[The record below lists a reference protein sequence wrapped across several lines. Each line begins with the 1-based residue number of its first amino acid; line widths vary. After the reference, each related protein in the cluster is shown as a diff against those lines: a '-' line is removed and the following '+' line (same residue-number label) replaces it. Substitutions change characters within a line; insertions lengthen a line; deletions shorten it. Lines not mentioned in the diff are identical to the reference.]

1 MNNTNQKS
9 ISNVYAIGES
19 LIDVIFKLDD
29 TVIAKP
35 GGSMLNTC
43 ISLGRLGHHV
53 HFLTEYGNDQA
64 GNKIEAFLNENN
76 VSSNFS
82 IRHKEKKSTL
92 ALAWLNESGNASYSF
107 YQDLPT
113 EAPTIK
119 LPAFTQNDIF
129 LFGSFYAINPRNSS
143 NILKLLKQAKSGGA
157 VVLYD
162 PNIRPSKFKDTK
174 ETRDQIMGLIEQA
187 DIVKASDED
196 FAYIF
201 STTDHSVVL
210 EKLRQ
215 MNKLFFVTSGKNG
228 VDVIFNG
235 EITHLSIPCLEPVST
250 VGAGDNFNAGIIHA
264 LLSQAIK
271 RPFSTPDIFTMA
283 QQGIALA
290 SEVCLRTENYIARR

>member
-9 ISNVYAIGES
+9 TSNVYAIGES
-19 LIDVIFKLDD
+19 LLDVIFKLDD
-29 TVIAKP
+29 TVTAKP
-35 GGSMLNTC
+35 GGSTLNTC
-43 ISLGRLGHHV
+43 ISLGRLGHNV
-53 HFLTEYGNDQA
+53 HFLTEYGNDKA
-64 GNKIEAFLNENN
+64 GDKIEAFLNENG

-82 IRHKEKKSTL
+82 VRHKERKSTL

-113 EAPTIK
+113 EAPTVK
-119 LPAFTQNDIF
+119 LPAFTQNDIL
-129 LFGSFYAINPRNSS
+129 LFGSFYAINPRNNN
-143 NILKLLKQAKSGGA
+143 NILNLLKHAKTGGA
-157 VVLYD
+157 SVLYD
-162 PNIRPSKFKDTK
+162 PNIRPSKFRDTQ
-174 ETRDQIMGLIEQA
+174 ETRNQIMELIEQA

-201 STTDHSVVL
+201 STANHTEVL
-210 EKLRQ
+210 GKLKQ
-215 MNKLFFVTSGKNG
+215 MKKLFFVTSGKNG

-264 LLSQAIK
+264 LLSQSIK
-271 RPFSTPDIFTMA
+271 KPFTTSNILTMA